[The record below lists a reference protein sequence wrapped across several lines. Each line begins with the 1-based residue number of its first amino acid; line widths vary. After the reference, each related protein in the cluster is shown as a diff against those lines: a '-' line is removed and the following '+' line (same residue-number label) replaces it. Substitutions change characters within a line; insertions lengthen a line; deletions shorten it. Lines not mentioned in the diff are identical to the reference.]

1 MNEQSKPTVVAIYLS
16 KGGVAKSTIAALLA
30 VYLAGAGYRV
40 ALFDLDR
47 QGTQSD
53 IFDLVNDDGSYN
65 EVLHAILKR
74 RVDALAALT
83 EVHGEWPGVLAV
95 VQGGA
100 LTPLA
105 VDEIKNNP
113 YQFRITNTSALV
125 SDPIRDLAGHM
136 DFVVLDMGPSD
147 QVLSIGGLNAAD
159 YLLMPTDTG
168 RSSVLRIGYALE
180 EVEIARANNPKL
192 EVIGIVPVKTRKYFG
207 GIRVA
212 KSVQVARDVLCEA
225 YGDLLLRD
233 SSGPIELEFNE
244 DWEVVRWAG
253 EYDLLKA
260 DYVKDKVKNN
270 ARRFLNAVLDHMG
283 VPHA

>member
-1 MNEQSKPTVVAIYLS
+1 MDDLGKPTVITVYLS

-30 VYLAGAGYRV
+30 VYLAEQGYSV

-65 EVLHAILKR
+65 EVMHAVLKR

-83 EVHGEWPGVLAV
+83 EVRGQWQGTLGVI
-95 VQGGA
+95 QGGA

-113 YQFRITNTSALV
+113 YQFRIANTSALV
-125 SDPIRDLAGHM
+125 ADPIRDLSGHM
-136 DFVVLDMGPSD
+136 HYVVIDMGPSD
-147 QVLSIGGLNAAD
+147 QVLSIGGLNATD

-168 RSSVLRIGYALE
+168 RSSVLRIGYVLE
-180 EVEIARANNPKL
+180 EVEIARVNNPGL
-192 EVIGIVPVKTRKYFG
+192 SVIGIIPVKTRRYFG

-212 KSVQVARDVLCEA
+212 KSVQVARDVLQDA
-225 YGDLLLRD
+225 YGDMLLRD
-233 SSGPIELEFNE
+233 ASGPVELEFNE

-253 EYDLLKA
+253 EYDLLRA
-260 DYVKDKVKNN
+260 DYVKDKVKAN
-270 ARRFLNAVLDHMG
+270 ARRFLNAVLDRAG
-283 VPHA
+283 VHHD